1 MSVGGDVHHHH
12 YIIIIIIIVYF
23 IVKSFFYFI
32 KVDTARVMLRSS
44 EPDKDYI
51 NASFVDVSTYV
62 LGALTL
68 YRPRSNS

>member
-12 YIIIIIIIVYF
+12 YIIIIIIVYF
-23 IVKSFFYFI
+23 IVKVVFYFI

-44 EPDKDYI
+44 EPYKDYI